1 MIGPPRCRGGVV
13 GLQRSERI
21 LPLEDRAASPAA
33 HEREPRRGPLALLIA
48 PIVAM
53 IACGYVADALWPT
66 LVESHPLWLLGLSA
80 RNRYA
85 VLVVNR
91 VDLWAYYLWGT
102 LRLLLPDPFFFALGW
117 FYGPAA
123 LRWMERRTPTVG
135 TMMRRLEGWF
145 GKWGHPLVVIM
156 PNNYVCLIAGAS
168 GMSPVL
174 FAFLNVTGTVGRLVL
189 LQIVGDVFSG
199 PIDWFLDLVA
209 TYRIPLLVI
218 SVVVVAVMAGGELRR
233 GRKEIEGLQELEHS
247 VDPDAPP
254 VPNHPYDPTDSDG
267 PDDAAAPEAT
277 PKWWDA
283 PETVVDPGPVEPE
296 PTAAED
302 ER

>member
-1 MIGPPRCRGGVV
+1 MIGPPRSRGGVV

-21 LPLEDRAASPAA
+21 CPLDGETDLPAA
-33 HEREPRRGPLALLIA
+33 HERQPRRGPLALLIA
-48 PIVAM
+48 PIIAM
-53 IACGYVADALWPT
+53 IAAGYVADALWPT

-123 LRWMERRTPTVG
+123 LRWMEKRTPTVG

-145 GKWGHPLVVIM
+145 GRWGHPLVVIM
-156 PNNYVCLIAGAS
+156 PNNYVSLIAGAS

-174 FAFLNVTGTVGRLVL
+174 FAFLNVTGTVGRLAL

-199 PIDWFLDLVA
+199 PIDWFLELVA
-209 TYRIPLLVI
+209 TYRIPLLVVSMVI
-218 SVVVVAVMAGGELRR
+218 VGVMAGGELRR

-247 VDPDAPP
+247 ADPDAPP
-254 VPNHPYDPTDSDG
+254 VPNHPYDPETDG
-267 PDDAAAPEAT
+267 PVNDGSADGDALE
-277 PKWWDA
+277 
-283 PETVVDPGPVEPE
+283 EPGGEPV
-296 PTAAED
+296 TED

>member
-1 MIGPPRCRGGVV
+1 M
-13 GLQRSERI
+13 
-21 LPLEDRAASPAA
+21 
-33 HEREPRRGPLALLIA
+33 
-48 PIVAM
+48 
-53 IACGYVADALWPT
+53 
-66 LVESHPLWLLGLSA
+66 
-80 RNRYA
+80 
-85 VLVVNR
+85 LVVNR

-123 LRWMERRTPTVG
+123 LRWMEKRTPTVG

-145 GKWGHPLVVIM
+145 GKWGHPLVVLM

-218 SVVVVAVMAGGELRR
+218 SVVIVAVMAGGELRR

-247 VDPDAPP
+247 ADPDAPRC
-254 VPNHPYDPTDSDG
+254 
-267 PDDAAAPEAT
+267 
-277 PKWWDA
+277 
-283 PETVVDPGPVEPE
+283 
-296 PTAAED
+296 PTAPTTRTTTARPGRFGGSDRPGGSIGEAPAV
-302 ER
+302 ERARRDPRPEGRSIPRVSRGRSAPALDRREHSCVASPHSP